1 MPSIHYK
8 PDIALAGCNPGV
20 TRALGPLSCG
30 ISRSGGRKRRTQK
43 GGSRCFVPPNP
54 TPSSYWPAPLN
65 PAPPNQVPPTPCQ
78 FPHYRPLVLSQF
90 GGKKYL
96 DEFHRTALNVIYVL
110 RDFIEKPLIV
120 GGGGSTEAIIATKI
134 RARALDIEGKE
145 QIVVEKFADAMEE
158 IPITLARNVG
168 MDTIDSLI
176 ELRRQHAKFTNGKF
190 TWIGIDSVERKI
202 SEIFSKRIVEPAV
215 VKEQII

>member
-1 MPSIHYK
+1 MTDRSES
-8 PDIALAGCNPGV
+8 V
-20 TRALGPLSCG
+20 TLLLRANS
-30 ISRSGGRKRRTQK
+30 
-43 GGSRCFVPPNP
+43 
-54 TPSSYWPAPLN
+54 
-65 PAPPNQVPPTPCQ
+65 
-78 FPHYRPLVLSQF
+78 
-90 GGKKYL
+90 KKYL

-145 QIVVEKFADAMEE
+145 QIVVEKFAEAMEE

-190 TWIGIDSVERKI
+190 SWIGIDSEERKI
-202 SEIFSKRIVEPAV
+202 SEIFSKRVVEPAV
-215 VKEQII
+215 VKEQIIKTGVEVTNMILRVDDVFMKDIIDNTHCHIDGTVHAHYDGEKSHNHFEQEGLEQRQMHHYY